1 MAFRCVL
8 LLALAATPI
17 ADAAGLRP
25 YAARHQAQAAPQHHQ
40 AAALPA
46 PKVAAPVSVVVEL
59 PPPPLPDQSPM
70 HAVASDTDAAAEA
83 IDEPVAAAEPVEEP
97 VSVAVPVEPAAAV
110 EPAEQGSILAVKQ
123 LNGDLAEMKQL
134 HGNVVQLE
142 KTLAADVSLLR
153 ESAVM
158 QRVSTSTKSRR
169 SARDQLREATQMVKD
184 TQAMLSQS
192 RREVVQGARA
202 ALSEAKAARKA
213 ADALALEATA
223 QLKKLQPGGQ
233 AEEDVAALQV
243 AHPAAHLATPHQK
256 VAAPKLVAL
265 QVPHKAARTLPWT
278 RARAMGPQPA
288 AKPHLIRLTQVKDV
302 DDSDSDSEDSDEDDA
317 SM

>member
-17 ADAAGLRP
+17 ADAGGLRP
-25 YAARHQAQAAPQHHQ
+25 YAARHQAQAAPAPHHQ
-40 AAALPA
+40 ASALPA
-46 PKVAAPVSVVVEL
+46 PKVAAPVPKVAVVVEL

-70 HAVASDTDAAAEA
+70 HAVAPEPDAEA
-83 IDEPVAAAEPVEEP
+83 ADPVEEP
-97 VSVAVPVEPAAAV
+97 VAVAVPVEAAAAV

-134 HGNVVQLE
+134 HGNVMQLE

-169 SARDQLREATQMVKD
+169 SAKDQLRQATQMVKD

-213 ADALALEATA
+213 ADALSAEATA
-223 QLKKLQPGGQ
+223 QLKHLQPRQ

-256 VAAPKLVAL
+256 VAAL

-302 DDSDSDSEDSDEDDA
+302 DDSDSDSDDSNEDDA